1 MYQIL
6 RDTRR
11 LQDVPVIDIARKLGF
26 RTTGTYY
33 KKEQGNVPI
42 TIEEAKIISK
52 MLHTPIDKLFQ

>member
-1 MYQIL
+1 MYQTL
-6 RDTRR
+6 RNTRR
-11 LQDVPVIDIARKLGF
+11 LQDVPVIDIAKKLGF

-52 MLHTPIDKLFQ
+52 MLHTSIDKLFQ

>member
-6 RDTRR
+6 RNTRK
-11 LQDVPVIDIARKLGF
+11 LQDISVIDITKKLGL
-26 RTTGTYY
+26 RSVGTYY

-42 TIEEAKIISK
+42 TIEEAKILSR

>member
-6 RDTRR
+6 RDTRK
-11 LQDVPVIDIARKLGF
+11 LQDVAVIDIAKKLGLK
-26 RTTGTYY
+26 TTGTYY

-52 MLHTPIDKLFQ
+52 MLHTSIDKLFQ